1 MPGPLPMADGSGLQ
15 IHNALDLP
23 QHVPQMARW
32 IHDAFWATDPVWTQ
46 AYIEGRI
53 AEADDPAQLPLAR
66 LALMDSKPAGTAS
79 LIACDD
85 QDREHLT
92 PWLAAV
98 YVDPAFRGRGIASLL
113 VRDIAEGAAR
123 LGFERFYLG
132 TAIPGFYAALGAE
145 PEERVDEDFMIMR
158 VELPA

>member
-1 MPGPLPMADGSGLQ
+1 MAEGSGLQ

-32 IHDAFWATDPVWTQ
+32 IHDAFWATDPDWTP
-46 AYIEGRI
+46 AYIESRI

-66 LALMDSKPAGTAS
+66 LALLDSVPAGTAS

-85 QDREHLT
+85 RDRAHLS

-98 YVDPAFRGRGIASLL
+98 MRCCKASGSILTPEQL
-113 VRDIAEGAAR
+113 IMSSAR
-123 LGFERFYLG
+123 PR
-132 TAIPGFYAALGAE
+132 
-145 PEERVDEDFMIMR
+145 
-158 VELPA
+158 

>member
-1 MPGPLPMADGSGLQ
+1 MAEGSGLQ

-32 IHDAFWATDPVWTQ
+32 IHDAFWATDPDWTP
-46 AYIEGRI
+46 AYIESRI

-66 LALMDSKPAGTAS
+66 LALLDSVPAGTAS

-85 QDREHLT
+85 RDRAHLS

-98 YVDPAFRGRGIASLL
+98 YVDPGFRGRGIASRL
-113 VRDIAEGAAR
+113 VRDIADGAAR
-123 LGFERFYLG
+123 LGFANLYLG
-132 TAIPGFYAALGAE
+132 TAIPDFYAALGAV
-145 PEERVDEDFMIMR
+145 PEERVDDEFMVMR
-158 VELPA
+158 MPLPA